1 MSNAVYEIITQ
12 KIIDS
17 LEQGAPPWRC
27 SWHSLG
33 APENAVSHRKY
44 TGINAMLLAMS
55 PYSDPRWL
63 TLHQCNQLNGRV
75 TKGEKSS
82 IVIFWK
88 MQDVKSTDSDEQ
100 KQVPL
105 LRFYRVF
112 NAEQCTG
119 LVIPPLPERP
129 TIDPIAEAEA
139 IVAGMPNP
147 PRIEHG
153 GNQPAYSPQLD
164 RVLIPPIGHFESA
177 DEYYSTIFHEL
188 GHSTGHQS
196 RLDRHGLELGVTHL
210 GNANYSKEELVAEFA
225 SAFLQARSGIENALG
240 NSAAYIAGWLK
251 ALRSDPKL
259 AITAASAGQAAA
271 NYIMNE

>member
-1 MSNAVYEIITQ
+1 MSNAVYQIITDR
-12 KIIDS
+12 ILES
-17 LEQGAPPWRC
+17 LQQGAPPWRKP
-27 SWHSLG
+27 WNSLG

-44 TGINAMLLAMS
+44 TGINSILLAMS

-63 TLHQCNQLNGRV
+63 TMHQCNQLNGRV
-75 TKGEKSS
+75 TKGEKST

-88 MQDVKSTDSDEQ
+88 MQGRKDPDTDEQ

-119 LVIPPLPERP
+119 LVLPPLPERP
-129 TIDPIAEAEA
+129 TINPVDEAEA

-147 PRIEHG
+147 PRIEFG
-153 GNQPAYSPQLD
+153 GSQPAYSPQLD
-164 RVLIPPIGHFESA
+164 RVLIPPIDNFESA
-177 DEYYSTIFHEL
+177 DEYYSTVFHEL
-188 GHSTGHQS
+188 GHSTGHKS
-196 RLDRHGLELGVTHL
+196 RLARHDLEAGVIHS
-210 GNANYSKEELVAEFA
+210 GNANYSKEELVAEFT
-225 SAFLQARSGIENALG
+225 SAFLQALSGIENALD
-240 NSAAYIAGWLK
+240 NSAAYISGWLK
-251 ALRSDPKL
+251 ALRNDPKL